1 MVWAFPS
8 SSGYFHVSKWKAYI
22 AVSWFTKTSYV
33 VCLCFGFLFFA
44 VTDEDLTQFTSFF
57 STFLLV
63 YLFDSF

>member
-1 MVWAFPS
+1 MVTSMSLSERLTLLFLDLL
-8 SSGYFHVSKWKAYI
+8 
-22 AVSWFTKTSYV
+22 TSYV